1 MSTVSSIFCLG
12 SAGPCATTCAFCAA
26 LRTASAVYPGR
37 STAIPAA
44 TRGPYLTT
52 SHKSRIGSSWAR
64 TTPIRF
70 VFRRDLVPFVHVALK
85 LPFHLGL
92 ASMIRVAPAPAGATT
107 TTTTT
112 NSSSNNNN
120 NKQGSASAKKERE
133 GKGNANQRERGH
145 RQTHERGR
153 RGTGD
158 GQLRAEPVRLTQQ
171 LHELVRG
178 LLPTKEETERK
189 ARTVYFLQMMVGNA
203 WKQAKID
210 IFGSAANSF
219 GVRGSDIDIS
229 VDLPIEEDDRDAKV
243 KVIETLG
250 DMLQQVGMEKV
261 VVLAHARVPL
271 VKYVDPRTGCA
282 SDICINNR
290 VAVANTKM
298 LCDYARIDSRLRQ
311 LAFAVKHWARARKVN
326 ETYRGTLSSYAY
338 VLMCIHLLQRRN
350 PPVLPCLQGMRP
362 TFSKLLQKGQDIVKC
377 EYFDEVDKLARFGDN
392 NRESV
397 AELLFS
403 FFEYWAWRH
412 DYAHSVVSIR
422 TGGFLSK
429 AEKGWTKRIGNE
441 RHLICIEDPFE
452 TGHDLGRVVDRNSIS
467 ALRDE
472 FVRAAKILRDEEDP
486 LPKLFEPYVRPDEQD
501 PGEG

>member
-1 MSTVSSIFCLG
+1 M
-12 SAGPCATTCAFCAA
+12 
-26 LRTASAVYPGR
+26 
-37 STAIPAA
+37 
-44 TRGPYLTT
+44 
-52 SHKSRIGSSWAR
+52 
-64 TTPIRF
+64 
-70 VFRRDLVPFVHVALK
+70 
-85 LPFHLGL
+85 
-92 ASMIRVAPAPAGATT
+92 
-107 TTTTT
+107 
-112 NSSSNNNN
+112 
-120 NKQGSASAKKERE
+120 
-133 GKGNANQRERGH
+133 
-145 RQTHERGR
+145 
-153 RGTGD
+153 
-158 GQLRAEPVRLTQQ
+158 RLTQQ

-189 ARTVYFLQMMVGNA
+189 ARTVYFLQMMVGNV

-250 DMLQQVGMEKV
+250 EMLQQVGMEKV

-311 LAFAVKHWARARKVN
+311 LAFVVKHWAKARKVN

-350 PPVLPCLQGMRP
+350 PPILPCLQGMRP

-377 EYFDEVDKLARFGDN
+377 EYFDEVDKLARYGDN

-486 LPKLFEPYVRPDEQD
+486 LPKLFEPYIRPDEQD
-501 PGEG
+501 LGES

>member
-1 MSTVSSIFCLG
+1 
-12 SAGPCATTCAFCAA
+12 
-26 LRTASAVYPGR
+26 
-37 STAIPAA
+37 
-44 TRGPYLTT
+44 
-52 SHKSRIGSSWAR
+52 
-64 TTPIRF
+64 
-70 VFRRDLVPFVHVALK
+70 
-85 LPFHLGL
+85 
-92 ASMIRVAPAPAGATT
+92 
-107 TTTTT
+107 
-112 NSSSNNNN
+112 
-120 NKQGSASAKKERE
+120 
-133 GKGNANQRERGH
+133 
-145 RQTHERGR
+145 
-153 RGTGD
+153 
-158 GQLRAEPVRLTQQ
+158 
-171 LHELVRG
+171 
-178 LLPTKEETERK
+178 
-189 ARTVYFLQMMVGNA
+189 MMVGSA

-229 VDLPIEEDDRDAKV
+229 IDLPIEEDDREAKV
-243 KVIETLG
+243 EVIEKLG
-250 DMLQQVGMEKV
+250 EMLQQVGMERV

-282 SDICINNR
+282 SDICVNNR

-298 LCDYARIDSRLRQ
+298 LCDYARIDVRLRQ
-311 LAFAVKHWARARKVN
+311 LAFAVKHWAKARQVN

-350 PPVLPCLQGMRP
+350 PPILPCLQGMRP
-362 TFSKLLQKGQDIVKC
+362 SFSKLLQKGDDIVKC
-377 EYFDEVDKLARFGDN
+377 EYFDEVDKLGRYGDR

-412 DYAHSVVSIR
+412 DYAHSVVSVR
-422 TGGFLSK
+422 TGGFLTK

-486 LPKLFEPYVRPDEQD
+486 LPKLFQPYIRPDEHE
-501 PGEG
+501 PSEG